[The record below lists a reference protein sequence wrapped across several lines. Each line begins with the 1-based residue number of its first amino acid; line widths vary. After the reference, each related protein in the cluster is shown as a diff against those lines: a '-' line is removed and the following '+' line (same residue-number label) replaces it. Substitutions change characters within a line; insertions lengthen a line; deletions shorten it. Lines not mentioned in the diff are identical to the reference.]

1 MSLPEPRPESAR
13 HLPPGPGVFTQE
25 QIRCLEEDGIL
36 LPQAQPHI
44 SGKRK
49 VSSAFSPPR
58 SASGSSASVKI
69 WGFRPDVIQ
78 TFDIPMEEESIEVL
92 EYVGFVP
99 SAARLIYERYIDRPD
114 PDRNP
119 DDLMQ
124 YVFGH
129 IGSLKSRRYDNMSH
143 REALRQIGLNL
154 QIQEAITD
162 PRFSHIFGTETLHY
176 WAKDTVQTNYA
187 ALFSRQRLLRRHAN
201 QRIEYKNKRKGSAH
215 QENLPRE
222 QGASQNPAVT
232 RTINMT
238 PDDFRFPEAHVAMQT
253 ETDTLNDHI
262 SLYKGKAYKELNRE
276 ESIVND
282 DRTIDLTP
290 LLTYPGGDTNW
301 DKIAYYWNPEKET
314 AEEYR
319 KYAARRCPTSETCII
334 RIQVPWSFIHRL
346 RREAIWYSP
355 EWKEYIW
362 TCRKSVPPHREFNRI
377 LRADLVISHICSRLS
392 GQIMR
397 IPWQDVKM
405 SITEDDVMRLPSGR
419 MATQWMFAQHDTS
432 TTEELAKEIRGKIHF
447 DIFEAA
453 VRSSTTTT

>member
-1 MSLPEPRPESAR
+1 
-13 HLPPGPGVFTQE
+13 
-25 QIRCLEEDGIL
+25 
-36 LPQAQPHI
+36 
-44 SGKRK
+44 
-49 VSSAFSPPR
+49 
-58 SASGSSASVKI
+58 
-69 WGFRPDVIQ
+69 
-78 TFDIPMEEESIEVL
+78 
-92 EYVGFVP
+92 
-99 SAARLIYERYIDRPD
+99 
-114 PDRNP
+114 
-119 DDLMQ
+119 
-124 YVFGH
+124 
-129 IGSLKSRRYDNMSH
+129 MSH

-162 PRFSHIFGTETLHY
+162 PRFSHILGTETLHY

-187 ALFSRQRLLRRHAN
+187 ALFSRQRLLSSHAN
-201 QRIEYKNKRKGSAH
+201 QRIEYKNKRKGSRH

-232 RTINMT
+232 TTINLT

-253 ETDTLNDHI
+253 EIHTLKDHI
-262 SLYKGKAYKELNRE
+262 SLYKGKAYEELNPE
-276 ESIVND
+276 EGIVNED
-282 DRTIDLTP
+282 GSINLTL

-346 RREAIWYSP
+346 RREVIWYSP

-377 LRADLVISHICSRLS
+377 LRADLVISHICSRLN
-392 GQIMR
+392 GPIMR
-397 IPWQDVKM
+397 IPWQDVQTC
-405 SITEDDVMRLPSGR
+405 ITEDDVMRLPSGR
-419 MATQWMFAQHDTS
+419 KATQWMFAQHDTS

-447 DIFEAA
+447 DIFEATIC
-453 VRSSTTTT
+453 SSTTTT